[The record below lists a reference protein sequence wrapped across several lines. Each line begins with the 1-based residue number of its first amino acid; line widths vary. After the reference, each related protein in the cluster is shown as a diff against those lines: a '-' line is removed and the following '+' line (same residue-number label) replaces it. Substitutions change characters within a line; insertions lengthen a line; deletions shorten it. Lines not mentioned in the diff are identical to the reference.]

1 MLQTVNPDELTLAIV
16 TKWFEADLRP
26 VPSNSVAG
34 AEHGTSYTVGSHVR
48 TGGKGSQ
55 AEAEMSAY
63 AVNQLFYDGEHWQGG
78 AQWAGQ
84 WPLDAQG
91 NPDATGMAEVG
102 RAFVSQNLIRSVQA
116 RHTAGVAGREAFARV
131 LDENATQDEQADDAQ
146 MADDPEEEAADPVAE
161 LNATMA
167 EWLERRNLRE
177 LLQSYSNML
186 GLAGT
191 APGRLFIPT
200 GQLAKREGATRQG
213 GQRTELK
220 PGDPI
225 TVPTMPFEE
234 ALSLVRIEV
243 AVPGKS
249 GVYEDPWT
257 GDKYAAH
264 TFSIGGKQYAE
275 VSYLDADGNT
285 KRVLLTNDGGK
296 PREVQN
302 PMDLG
307 GALLIYQR
315 HREPLITEQVRQQQR
330 LVNKAFTMMNTN
342 LDWSGFVERII
353 TNSQRP
359 EKEVPDGKG
368 GTKKIPV
375 YEAGAGTATFLNGFK
390 YEDEN
395 GNVKVTTPQVIF
407 REPIGAEV
415 FTQAIEA
422 GRYAILDETNQLH
435 ALISGDA
442 SPSGESRI
450 QARADFIT
458 SLLLTKPALDG
469 FGRWLMETAYRMACD
484 LSGTEPVDSYR
495 MVFRCRLDP
504 GPASPEETRAIIERV
519 KANLLSRRSALAL
532 HGVEDVDAE
541 LAVLSAEML
550 HSGEM
555 ADRVA
560 SWIDA
565 GLNGLAAMVAAGIDE
580 DTAREMLSMDMVAET
595 SRGNQNP
602 PPNPPNPDDDDTDD
616 DE

>member
-1 MLQTVNPDELTLAIV
+1 MLETVNPDELTLAIV
-16 TKWFEADLRP
+16 TAWFKADLKA
-26 VPSNSVAG
+26 VPSNSVPG
-34 AEHGTSYTVGSHVR
+34 IQNGNSFTVGSHER
-48 TGGKGSQ
+48 TGGRTGDPEAGTSAYHVNRLFMDGDHWQEGSQ
-55 AEAEMSAY
+55 
-63 AVNQLFYDGEHWQGG
+63 WP
-78 AQWAGQ
+78 GQ
-84 WPLDAQG
+84 WPLGADGQ
-91 NPDATGMAEVG
+91 PDPKGMAEVG
-102 RAFVSQNLIRSVQA
+102 RAFISQNLIKGVQS
-116 RHTAGVAGREAFARV
+116 RHTAGVAGREPYARV

-146 MADDPEEEAADPVAE
+146 TPDDPTEEAADPVAE
-161 LNATMA
+161 LNEQMA
-167 EWLERRNLRE
+167 AWLDRRNLRE
-177 LLQSYSNML
+177 LLQGYSDLL

-191 APGRLFIPT
+191 ASGHLTLPTAKLARRAGRGR
-200 GQLAKREGATRQG
+200 GQ
-213 GQRTELK
+213 ELK
-220 PGDPI
+220 PGEPI
-225 TVPTMPFEE
+225 TVSGLSFEE
-234 ALSLVRIEV
+234 ALGFIRIELCE
-243 AVPGKS
+243 PGKS
-249 GVYEDPWT
+249 GVYEDPFT
-257 GDKYAAH
+257 GDLYAVH
-264 TFSIGGKQYAE
+264 TFSVNGTQYAE
-275 VSYLDADGNT
+275 VSYLDDDERT
-285 KRVLLTNDGGK
+285 VRVLLKSEGGK
-296 PREVQN
+296 PVQVQQ
-302 PMDLG
+302 PMELM
-307 GALLIYQR
+307 GALLVYQR
-315 HREPLITEQVRQQQR
+315 YRDPLITEQIRQQQR
-330 LVNKAFTMMNTN
+330 MVNKAYTMMNTN

-368 GTKKIPV
+368 GTKRIPV

-395 GNVKVTTPQVIF
+395 GNVRVTTPQVIF
-407 REPIGAEV
+407 REPIKGDV